1 MGPTLHDSRGK
12 THDVQSADITLA
24 PSFRVQEGVAQDD
37 VEVPPT
43 DTNFRCSLRVF
54 DTRVLDS
61 FDWAEPC
68 V

>member
-1 MGPTLHDSRGK
+1 MIIARTTQD
-12 THDVQSADITLA
+12 DVTVT

-43 DTNFRCSLRVF
+43 DTNVRCFFAFF
-54 DTRVLDS
+54 DTRVLDPL
-61 FDWAEPC
+61 DRAEPR